1 MSTVSKAIAMLL
13 LLVFIG
19 DTTPLTFA
27 TDSESNLPA
36 CCRRNGKHH
45 CAMMNSAQ
53 ERSDTPGPALGALQ
67 KRCASFPVVV
77 PGQNYSKTF
86 LYKHEQ
92 TSFALIFSQPA
103 GPVQSE
109 ARFRLSFSRSAQKRG
124 PPTLL

>member
-19 DTTPLTFA
+19 DTTPLAFSA
-27 TDSESNLPA
+27 DSESNLPP

-45 CAMMNSAQ
+45 CAMMDTMREQ
-53 ERSDTPGPALGALQ
+53 SDASGPAVGALQ

-86 LYKHEQ
+86 LYKDEE

-109 ARFRLSFSRSAQKRG
+109 ARFRLSFSRASQKRG